1 MLYLAWDIDG
11 TLLLTNRAGYDAL
24 QEAIQEYFRVKG
36 PYEFKHS
43 LAGCTDSA
51 IIKEIVTDI
60 KGRCTSGWAAGL
72 MLTYEMRMKQTIRTH
87 QGNLMPNVAKTLDY
101 IRDNEP
107 EITNVLMTGNTTG
120 GARDKVTHYGIDRYF
135 DYTHSSYGDLAEKRE
150 DVAKILYTRLRIDN
164 SVSSP
169 EQIIFIGDTPN
180 DVKAASAI
188 GCRCIVVLAG
198 SEFCPEDFAEAT
210 PWKMLD
216 RLPDDPSAFIK
227 LLKQETE

>member
-24 QEAIQEYFRVKG
+24 QDAIREYFHTKE
-36 PYEFKHS
+36 PYEFRGT
-43 LAGCTDSA
+43 LAGRTDSA

-72 MLTYEMRMKQTIRTH
+72 MLTYEMRMKETLKTH
-87 QGNLMPNVAKTLDY
+87 KGRLMPNVEKTLAY
-101 IRDNEP
+101 IQTHEP
-107 EITNVLMTGNTTG
+107 EVTNVLMTGNTTG
-120 GARDKVTHYGIDRYF
+120 GARDKVTHYGITRYF
-135 DYTHSSYGDLAEKRE
+135 DYAHSSYGDLAENRA
-150 DVAKILYTRLRIDN
+150 DVARILYTRLMVDG
-164 SVSSP
+164 SVKSP

-180 DVKAASAI
+180 DVNAASAI
-188 GCRCIVVLAG
+188 GCRCVVVLAG
-198 SEFCPEDFAEAT
+198 SEFKSEDFTAAS

-216 RLPDDPSAFIK
+216 RLPDDPAEFIR